1 MISAPAVR
9 RPGLGS
15 FSASLPCC
23 SALGPAPLPLP
34 SLAPPTSRLLRPLWT
49 AEPAAGEPG
58 ARLVVDAL
66 GEVERRSTFFL
77 GKKPSLP
84 VGY

>member
-1 MISAPAVR
+1 M
-9 RPGLGS
+9 
-15 FSASLPCC
+15 
-23 SALGPAPLPLP
+23 
-34 SLAPPTSRLLRPLWT
+34 SRLLRPLWT

-58 ARLVVDAL
+58 VRLVVDAL